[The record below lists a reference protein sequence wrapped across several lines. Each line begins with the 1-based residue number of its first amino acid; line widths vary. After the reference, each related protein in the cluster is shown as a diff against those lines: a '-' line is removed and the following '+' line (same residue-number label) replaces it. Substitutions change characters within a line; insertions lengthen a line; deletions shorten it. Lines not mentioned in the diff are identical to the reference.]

1 MSDSAEAEALA
12 KRAARFSKSTDS
24 GPVASAQPTGVNGW
38 FGGNGVVTDGSGV
51 GDMIPGQLG
60 RKKMKGKAGLGYN
73 GVEVMEVDPVSAVNI
88 SLETS
93 D

>member
-1 MSDSAEAEALA
+1 
-12 KRAARFSKSTDS
+12 
-24 GPVASAQPTGVNGW
+24 
-38 FGGNGVVTDGSGV
+38 
-51 GDMIPGQLG
+51 MIPGQLG